1 MAPKPFKPRSPKSEN
16 VSPHSGGA
24 EGPKERPARG
34 PRPPRRPR
42 PEHKGPLR
50 IIFEDDDVVV
60 VDKPA
65 GLLTAD
71 ATGSGLEDLFGH
83 IKDHVRQAAR
93 RRGTRVWI
101 IHRLDR
107 EASGLLVF
115 AKTES
120 AFIHLKEQFRAK
132 KAHRIY
138 LAVCRGE
145 FEPARATSTN
155 DRSALPMGTVQSMLV
170 ERPDT
175 TVDSLPLGAIG
186 GRRSLKDDRRPM
198 PGKQARDAA
207 AAEPKLAITHYRVL
221 AVGRGRSLVQVRLE
235 TGRKHQIRVH
245 MASLGHGLVGD
256 HKYGIDPTA
265 PVEHGDQRLCL
276 HGHELAFIHPGTGQT
291 KRFFSPAPAHFYQLC
306 GANPPANARHEDA
319 VPGSISDTAMTQ
331 ARPAGAT
338 ATPSKLA
345 GPRSDWN
352 HVADWYDD
360 LIEDRVSDH
369 HEQVLIPN
377 ALGLLELSPGM
388 RVLDV
393 ACGQGA
399 FCRRLTSMG
408 VHAVGVDAAERLIE
422 FARAATSKEKTKA
435 SAEYHVGDARAL
447 EGLSNFDRATCI
459 MALMNIEPLEPV
471 FKGVRD
477 ALKPGGLFV
486 SILLHPAFR
495 QPGQTSWGWD
505 SGKSGHTQYRR
516 VDRYLSPT
524 QQSIVMN
531 PGAVASGK
539 PPITTL
545 TFHRPIQDYIAAL
558 ASSGLVVDALEEWP
572 SSRKSEPG
580 PRAEAENLARREIPM
595 FLCIRARKPK

>member
-1 MAPKPFKPRSPKSEN
+1 MAPKPFKPRPSRSEN
-16 VSPHSGGA
+16 PHHASEGA
-24 EGPKERPARG
+24 DRG
-34 PRPPRRPR
+34 ARPPRRPR
-42 PEHKGPLR
+42 PDHKGPLR
-50 IIFEDDDVVV
+50 IIYEDEHVLV

-83 IKDHVRQAAR
+83 IKDHVRQMTK
-93 RRGTRVWI
+93 RRGTRVWV

-115 AKTES
+115 AKTEE
-120 AFIHLKEQFRAK
+120 AFTHLKEQFRSK

-138 LAVCRGE
+138 LAVCRAE
-145 FEPARATSTN
+145 FEPAKATSTT
-155 DRSALPMGTVQSMLV
+155 DRTALPMGTIQSMLV

-175 TVDSLPLGAIG
+175 TVESLPLGAIG
-186 GRRSLKDDRRPM
+186 GRRSLKDERRPI
-198 PGKQARDAA
+198 PGRQARDAA

-245 MASLGHGLVGD
+245 MATLGHGLVGD

-265 PVEHGDQRLCL
+265 PKEHEDQRLCL
-276 HGHELAFIHPGTGQT
+276 HGHELAFIHPATGQT

-306 GANPPANARHEDA
+306 GANPPANARHEEP
-319 VPGSISDTAMTQ
+319 VPGSGTAVS
-331 ARPAGAT
+331 
-338 ATPSKLA
+338 TPPPA

-369 HEQVLIPN
+369 HEQVLIPG
-377 ALGLLELSPGM
+377 ALRLLDLAPGM

-399 FCRRLTSMG
+399 FCRRLSSMG
-408 VHAVGVDAAERLIE
+408 VHAVGVDAAERLID
-422 FARAATSKEKTKA
+422 FARAASNKERTSA
-435 SAEYHVGDARAL
+435 NAEYHVGDARAL
-447 EGLSNFDRATCI
+447 AGLGLANFDRATCI
-459 MALMNIEPLEPV
+459 MALMNIEPLAPV
-471 FKGVRD
+471 FAGVAK

-505 SGKSGHTQYRR
+505 AGKAGHTQYRR
-516 VDRYLSPT
+516 VDRYLGAS
-524 QQSIVMN
+524 QQAIVMN

-539 PPITTL
+539 APVTTL
-545 TFHRPIQDYIAAL
+545 TFHRPMQDYVRAMAE
-558 ASSGLVVDALEEWP
+558 AGLLVDALEEWP
-572 SSRKSEPG
+572 SGRRSEPG

-595 FLCIRARKPK
+595 FLCVRARKPK